1 MSPVN
6 QCISEGLT
14 REQLLAAI
22 DSEISHFQ
30 ASNSATGR
38 TRWAL
43 TLSLSALLWLGI
55 QIWDNG
61 AFSARNV
68 ALLAIALT
76 VLWDFILK
84 VGGSMDSSLL
94 PRQPSHGKFYSFSP
108 LLGGLRSTILFY
120 VLKHTAMLATI
131 VWIASPDL
139 VILKWCS
146 ILSLVGAVLG
156 LICSYNDLPPV
167 PALDAPTPFWFVV
180 RLIQRG
186 SWIFH
191 VVAAGSVVFA
201 FYQFGASLSA
211 ADIRLG
217 IIVTAFGYLLT
228 LLIEDRFPVSH
239 LAALRATR
247 QNLAFAR
254 LPVAEVQS
262 QVDLLLLVGSSMATA
277 AQQTLDAIF
286 TIADQVRSQYTQVEG
301 LLPNYRKL
309 SDELAQAPTTGEAVQ
324 AKRLEF
330 DRLHKFLAQLYR
342 QATAQHDGLL
352 KRVKKFEGHVEYL
365 ALSSASTAKDIE
377 PLVQKLKVTL
387 TPLAV
392 QRANLKPILS
402 LDRLAVSSR
411 PQQSPDTSPLVSQ

>member
-1 MSPVN
+1 MSPMN
-6 QCISEGLT
+6 QNTPEGLT

-55 QIWDNG
+55 QIWDSG

-68 ALLAIALT
+68 ALFAIAMT
-76 VLWDFILK
+76 VLWDFILR

-94 PRQPSHGKFYSFSP
+94 PRQPSRGKFYSFSP
-108 LLGGLRSTILFY
+108 LLGALRSTILFY
-120 VLKHTAMLATI
+120 VLRHAAMLTAI
-131 VWIASPDL
+131 LWVASPDL

-146 ILSLVGAVLG
+146 ILSLVGTVLG
-156 LICSYNDLPPV
+156 LICSYIDLPPI
-167 PALDAPTPFWFVV
+167 PALDAPNPFWIVV

-191 VVAAGSVVFA
+191 IVAAGSVVFA
-201 FYQFGASLSA
+201 IYQFGMRLSA

-228 LLIEDRFPVSH
+228 LLVEERFPVSH
-239 LAALRATR
+239 LAALRTIR

-254 LPVAEVQS
+254 LPLAEIQS
-262 QVDLLLLVGSSMATA
+262 QVDLLLLAGGSMAKA
-277 AQQTLDAIF
+277 VQHTLDAIF

-309 SDELAQAPTTGEAVQ
+309 SDDLAQAPTTGEAVQ
-324 AKRLEF
+324 AKRSEF

-342 QATAQHDGLL
+342 QATAQHDSLL
-352 KRVKKFEGHVEYL
+352 KRVKKFEGHVEFL
-365 ALSSASTAKDIE
+365 AFSSASTAKDIE

-387 TPLAV
+387 TPLAL
-392 QRANLKPILS
+392 QRDNLKPILS
-402 LDRLAVSSR
+402 LDRLAVNSGS
-411 PQQSPDTSPLVSQ
+411 QQSPVISPLVSQ

>member
-1 MSPVN
+1 MN
-6 QCISEGLT
+6 QNTSEGLT

-68 ALLAIALT
+68 ALLTIALT
-76 VLWDFILK
+76 VLWDFILR
-84 VGGSMDSSLL
+84 VGSSMDSSLL
-94 PRQPSHGKFYSFSP
+94 PRQPSQGKFYSFSP
-108 LLGGLRSTILFY
+108 LLGALRSTILFY
-120 VLKHTAMLATI
+120 VLKHTAMLAAI
-131 VWIASPDL
+131 LWLASSDL

-146 ILSLVGAVLG
+146 IFSLAGAVLG
-156 LICSYNDLPPV
+156 LICSYHDLPPI
-167 PALDAPTPFWFVV
+167 PALDAPTPFRFVV

-191 VVAAGSVVFA
+191 IVAAGSATFA
-201 FYQFGASLSA
+201 FYQFGARLSA

-217 IIVTAFGYLLT
+217 IIATAFGYLLT
-228 LLIEDRFPVSH
+228 LLVEERFPVSH
-239 LAALRATR
+239 LAALRTTR

-254 LPVAEVQS
+254 LPLAEVRS
-262 QVDLLLLVGSSMATA
+262 QVDFLLLAGSSMATA
-277 AQQTLDAIF
+277 VQHTLDVIF
-286 TIADQVRSQYTQVEG
+286 TIAGQVRSQYSQVEG

-309 SDELAQAPTTGEAVQ
+309 SDELAHAPTTGEAVQ

-342 QATAQHDGLL
+342 QATTQHDGLL
-352 KRVKKFEGHVEYL
+352 RRVKTFEGHVEFL

-392 QRANLKPILS
+392 QRDNLKPILS
-402 LDRLAVSSR
+402 MDRLAVNSK
-411 PQQSPDTSPLVSQ
+411 PQLSPATSPIVS